1 MKYTKIKAVN
11 LINMEIDELLSLLDE
26 INKNLAPGYAI
37 TQEDLDSKELILNEI
52 LKRQDK

>member
-1 MKYTKIKAVN
+1 
-11 LINMEIDELLSLLDE
+11 MEIDELLSLLDE